1 MIVLKN
7 IFVEQFQGG
16 LECYITEAGGNFSV
30 GQRQLVC
37 LARAL
42 LRKTSI
48 LILDEATASIDIQTD
63 RLIQYTIKSQFAK
76 STVLIVAHRLET
88 ILDCDRIAV
97 LSNGKI
103 SEIGQ
108 PEALLQQENSAFR
121 NLAKFSGFSKNVQ

>member
-1 MIVLKN
+1 
-7 IFVEQFQGG
+7 
-16 LECYITEAGGNFSV
+16 
-30 GQRQLVC
+30 

-42 LRKTSI
+42 LRKTRI

-103 SEIGQ
+103 LEIGR
-108 PEALLQQENSAFR
+108 PEVLLQQENSAFR
-121 NLAKFSGFSKNVQ
+121 NLAKFSGFGKH